1 MDHPTPFSPP
11 TKAWSRIIGATG
23 SPLKLFA
30 LIVLVCCSVF
40 AVAAGVL
47 GHPDTFVYCIHMF
60 LAIVSAFVRTALW
73 SPQSLYHPKEPLEI
87 RRLRREDDDLKISP
101 VARPWVPPIVIMIGA
116 ARYAVYQYATR
127 DNKTVSTDD
136 GPIFEMLSRFF

>member
-1 MDHPTPFSPP
+1 MDHPTPSSPP
-11 TKAWSRIIGATG
+11 PKAWSRIIGATG

-60 LAIVSAFVRTALW
+60 LAIVGAFVLTALW
-73 SPQSLYHPKEPLEI
+73 SLRSLYHPKEPLEI
-87 RRLRREDDDLKISP
+87 RRLHREDDDREISP
-101 VARPWVPPIVIMIGA
+101 VARPWVPTIVIMIGA
-116 ARYAVYQYATR
+116 AEYAVYQYATR
-127 DNKTVSTDD
+127 DNKTVSSDD
-136 GPIFEMLSRFF
+136 GSIFEMLSRFF